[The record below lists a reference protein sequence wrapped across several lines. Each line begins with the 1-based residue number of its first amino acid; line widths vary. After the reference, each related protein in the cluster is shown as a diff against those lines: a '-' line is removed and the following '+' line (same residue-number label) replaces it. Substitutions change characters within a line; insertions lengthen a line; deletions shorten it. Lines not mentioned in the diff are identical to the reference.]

1 MDRGIECTSA
11 LRIRTWEIGT
21 AGTTRRMGS
30 VGRDA
35 SYVPSSTPVQT
46 PSWRYYEVRIY
57 VPTYLFCCAPSSPGR
72 RGAVPGFSWQT
83 AVRQSHPTHTDGWV
97 GGLEMQLSGP
107 ALATRGFTS
116 GSGVFLCCSI
126 PTDCLKCDCAKED
139 LIPLVP

>member
-46 PSWRYYEVRIY
+46 PSWRYVA
-57 VPTYLFCCAPSSPGR
+57 TYLRTFLLRA
-72 RGAVPGFSWQT
+72 
-83 AVRQSHPTHTDGWV
+83 
-97 GGLEMQLSGP
+97 QL
-107 ALATRGFTS
+107 ARATRG
-116 GSGVFLCCSI
+116 GARVLLADCSE
-126 PTDCLKCDCAKED
+126 TVASHTHGR
-139 LIPLVP
+139 VGRRA